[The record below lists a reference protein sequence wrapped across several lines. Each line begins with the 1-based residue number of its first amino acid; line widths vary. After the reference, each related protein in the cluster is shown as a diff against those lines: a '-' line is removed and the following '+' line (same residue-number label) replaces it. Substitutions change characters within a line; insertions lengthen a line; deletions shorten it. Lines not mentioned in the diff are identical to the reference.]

1 MGGRGV
7 MRSMEMATRRVETRI
22 GPHIIRCH
30 GDQNDYII
38 CCLEMTRLMTS
49 GNHSER
55 LNTLEL
61 WVHALFE
68 DD

>member
-30 GDQNDYII
+30 GDQNDYI
-38 CCLEMTRLMTS
+38 CCLEMTS